1 MAKEKGIEIT
11 ISSLNVRGLVDSM
24 KRKKTFGWIRR
35 KKYSIYFLHETHS
48 TTETEALWRNEWG
61 YKGLFSNFSSVK
73 RGVCIL
79 FNNNFSFQL
88 LKQYCDP
95 NGRYIIADVK
105 INEKTLTLIKIYAPN
120 KDELDFFQQVIDYAM
135 TFECEDI
142 VFVGDFNTV
151 LNTKMDK
158 KGGTN
163 TTHSNSVKKLPSFR
177 LI

>member
-1 MAKEKGIEIT
+1 MAKEKDIKIT
-11 ISSLNVRGLVDSM
+11 IYSLNVRGLVDSM
-24 KRKKTFGWIRR
+24 KRRETFGWLRG
-35 KKYSIYFLHETHS
+35 KKYSIYFLQETHS

-88 LKQYCDP
+88 LKQYCGP

-105 INEKTLTLIKIYAPN
+105 INEKTLALINIYAPN
-120 KDELDFFQQVIDYAM
+120 KDEPDFFQQVIDSAM

-142 VFVGDFNTV
+142 VF
-151 LNTKMDK
+151 
-158 KGGTN
+158 GG
-163 TTHSNSVKKLPSFR
+163 LPR
-177 LI
+177 CKNM